1 MLIWPTFIVFVAR
14 VQTNQVLRVHCK
26 TCIRGRLSTW
36 FISCSCAE
44 AVWNLKHVRSFIFY
58 LTRTSIF

>member
-26 TCIRGRLSTW
+26 TRIRGSSIYMVYLMLLR
-36 FISCSCAE
+36 
-44 AVWNLKHVRSFIFY
+44 RSGLESQACKIIHILFNANID
-58 LTRTSIF
+58 I